1 MAKMSESKNEISKVC
16 GATPNLF
23 CIGGMRCGTTTLYN
37 YLFQHPQ
44 IFFPEVKEPGFFLKQ
59 VAQEKSNRQ
68 LLTEDW
74 EIENAKKITSQRFQ
88 TWEEYQGLYE
98 GAENVAYR
106 GDASHYLYHP
116 ETIDH
121 IKKTC
126 NESVRIVVCI
136 RNPVERLF
144 SEYLYQIRQGSDIR
158 SFEEFLSAEGVESG
172 KPMIEL
178 PSRSRLSKGL
188 FGKLLRPWMDAFAPP
203 NFRAVFFEDL
213 IGNPTQTLASIF
225 EWLAISDFP
234 LQKQHSQRSGR
245 PRVAWLAK
253 LLQSKTIISSF
264 LKKLVPRVVRL
275 RMRDSIYKRLLKKEK
290 MSEAT
295 RKLLADYYSSDIRVL
310 EDVFSRDLSSW
321 RSPVGVSD

>member
-1 MAKMSESKNEISKVC
+1 MSESKNEISKVC

-158 SFEEFLSAEGVESG
+158 SFEEFLSAEGVG
-172 KPMIEL
+172 
-178 PSRSRLSKGL
+178 
-188 FGKLLRPWMDAFAPP
+188 
-203 NFRAVFFEDL
+203 
-213 IGNPTQTLASIF
+213 
-225 EWLAISDFP
+225 
-234 LQKQHSQRSGR
+234 
-245 PRVAWLAK
+245 
-253 LLQSKTIISSF
+253 
-264 LKKLVPRVVRL
+264 VRKAN
-275 RMRDSIYKRLLKKEK
+275 D
-290 MSEAT
+290 
-295 RKLLADYYSSDIRVL
+295 
-310 EDVFSRDLSSW
+310 
-321 RSPVGVSD
+321 